1 MVGQRRRFRRRRAL
15 KRRLL
20 PALVLAGGIAV
31 VVVLMIGTVSQISPA
46 SSSYRRT
53 VDRGYAALVAPLVVS
68 SDSSGTDLMTL
79 LREGPTLDR
88 AKFFAELDALA
99 TSSEALA
106 GQFNAITPPVPA
118 ATAASDCARSID
130 GRARALADFSG
141 ALEGVLGGKT
151 GAGARAADEAGTVRS
166 MSSVGGALESDDALW
181 AACRRSL
188 RRAAG
193 SPRLVASTWVSD
205 PSLWAPGP
213 LSDFVA
219 AVTGSPTLAPAHRLA
234 ITNVVTVPAP
244 SQRSAAG
251 VLVPPS
257 AALRVHVVVADQGNV
272 DEHRVEVVASV
283 ASSGAQSTA
292 SSFGAQ
298 STASL
303 GTTIDIA
310 AGTSVALV
318 LRALAVAPGTS
329 YTLRVVATPA
339 TPASP
344 VGVSFSVAVDKAV
357 TIMSVLPSASAVAVG
372 KRVTYTARVSASLT
386 GLPAAN
392 GTVAFDDDSLPIAT
406 CTAQPVSRGEAT
418 CSVFYVAADV
428 HAITAVY
435 SGDPSRSAAMS
446 PPLIENVIRAPTSSR
461 AGTRTRA
468 GNKQR

>member
-31 VVVLMIGTVSQISPA
+31 VVVLTIGTVSQISPA

-130 GRARALADFSG
+130 GRAWALADLSG

-219 AVTGSPTLAPAHRLA
+219 AVNGSPTLAPAHRLA

-283 ASSGAQSTA
+283 ASS
-292 SSFGAQ
+292 GAQ

-446 PPLIENVIRAPTSSR
+446 PPLIENVIRAPASSR